1 MLLQKRE
8 RTVSHKSQVAST
20 TAIECPSWDR
30 FVSDPVEESSTDL
43 YLRPVELDTIQMN
56 NVTILEAGATRKAPS
71 GGVPRTKC
79 LDLKRRP
86 LIDPVTN
93 TFAFVEQL
101 DGGW

>member
-1 MLLQKRE
+1 M
-8 RTVSHKSQVAST
+8 AST
-20 TAIECPSWDR
+20 TAIEYPSWDR
-30 FVSDPVEESSTDL
+30 FISDPVEESSTDL
-43 YLRPVELDTIQMN
+43 HLRPVVRRKEELDTIQMN

-71 GGVPRTKC
+71 GVVPGTKC